1 VRELLESFGPLRGF
15 DLVKDRETGNSKG
28 YAFCVYQDLTVTDI
42 ACAALNGIKMGDKT
56 LTVRRANQGANQ
68 PRPEQDSVLI
78 QAQQQVQMQ
87 KLVYQVGGALPTKV
101 VCLTQVVT
109 ADELR
114 DDEEYEDIVEDM
126 REEGRKYVPHNAIA
140 ECFIVRPMQYW
151 QSGLNLQK
159 THYSFEFD

>member
-1 VRELLESFGPLRGF
+1 
-15 DLVKDRETGNSKG
+15 
-28 YAFCVYQDLTVTDI
+28 
-42 ACAALNGIKMGDKT
+42 
-56 LTVRRANQGANQ
+56 
-68 PRPEQDSVLI
+68 
-78 QAQQQVQMQ
+78 
-87 KLVYQVGGALPTKV
+87 VYQVGGALPTKV

-126 REEGRKYVPHNAIA
+126 REEGRKYGILHETLDFSPLLFRALIFCFIIVLIVFHNAIA

>member
-1 VRELLESFGPLRGF
+1 
-15 DLVKDRETGNSKG
+15 
-28 YAFCVYQDLTVTDI
+28 
-42 ACAALNGIKMGDKT
+42 
-56 LTVRRANQGANQ
+56 
-68 PRPEQDSVLI
+68 
-78 QAQQQVQMQ
+78 
-87 KLVYQVGGALPTKV
+87 VYQVGGALPTKV

-159 THYSFEFD
+159 TLFF